1 VKTCDGSFFP
11 LPYSGGRGATLGE
24 MCQALC
30 PNAEVAL
37 YTMPFGGTIDQG
49 VSATGEPYTE
59 LPNALKFQQSYE
71 SSCSCRPPG
80 QSWAEALAAAEARF
94 GHRAHEIVV
103 TEEASAAMSLPKPDP
118 NAKPPILNAAN
129 PKDAQGL
136 PTASVDPGLD
146 ANGVDTKL
154 KAATAAVSRE
164 TSGIKDKGVVSRS
177 YFGLRDGRVVEESD
191 RDGGERRVR
200 ILSPMF

>member
-11 LPYSGGRGATLGE
+11 LPYSSAHGATLGE

-37 YTMPFGGTIDQG
+37 YTMPFGGTIDLG
-49 VSATGEPYTE
+49 VSETGASYME

-94 GHRAHEIVV
+94 GRHAHETVM
-103 TEEASAAMSLPKPDP
+103 TEEASAAMSRPKPEP
-118 NAKPPILNAAN
+118 KARPPVPNAAN
-129 PKDAQGL
+129 PTDAQGAS
-136 PTASVDPGLD
+136 TDSVDPRLD
-146 ANGVDTKL
+146 VNGVDTKL

-164 TSGIKDKGVVSRS
+164 TSGIKDETVIRGS
-177 YFGLRDGRVVEESD
+177 YFGLKDGRAVDESD
-191 RDGGERRVR
+191 PDGGKRRVR
-200 ILSPMF
+200 ILSPLF